1 MSPECFVKIGDLP
14 CEIALTGIHSA
25 NAKTPWDQNVAQAQN
40 LENISFE
47 KALGE
52 LEEIVRSL
60 ESGKAP
66 LEESIGAYERGI
78 ALKTH
83 CEKKLQ
89 EARLKIDKISLSPDG
104 SVKTEP
110 FDIKE

>member
-1 MSPECFVKIGDLP
+1 MPNTQPI
-14 CEIALTGIHSA
+14 
-25 NAKTPWDQNVAQAQN
+25 
-40 LENISFE
+40 ENMSFE

-66 LEESIGAYERGI
+66 LEESISAYERGVS
-78 ALKTH
+78 LKTY
-83 CEKKLQ
+83 CEKKLA
-89 EARLKIDKISLSPDG
+89 EARLKIEKITLSPDG
-104 SVKTEP
+104 TPRTEN

>member
-1 MSPECFVKIGDLP
+1 M
-14 CEIALTGIHSA
+14 AT
-25 NAKTPWDQNVAQAQN
+25 AQA
-40 LENISFE
+40 LDKLSFE

-52 LEEIVRSL
+52 LEEIVRAL

-66 LEESIGAYERGI
+66 LEESIEQYERGI

-83 CEKKLQ
+83 CEKKLA
-89 EARLKIDKISLSPDG
+89 EARLKIEKITLSPDG

>member
-1 MSPECFVKIGDLP
+1 M
-14 CEIALTGIHSA
+14 AT
-25 NAKTPWDQNVAQAQN
+25 AQA
-40 LENISFE
+40 LDKLSFE

-52 LEEIVRSL
+52 LEEIVRAL
-60 ESGKAP
+60 ESGNAP
-66 LEESIGAYERGI
+66 LEESIEQYERGI

-83 CEKKLQ
+83 CEKKLA
-89 EARLKIDKISLSPDG
+89 EARLKIEKITLSPDG